1 MDVSLPLSLLEQIL
15 ISRDRNWI
23 QLPKQIAW
31 IAVTTAWT
39 FVVTYLLMFLINL
52 IPGCQFRASEEA
64 EIVGMDEVELGEYVA
79 DYAYH
84 DRDLEGNCPFPPRQ
98 YYNSGTPDE
107 KTREE
112 PS

>member
-1 MDVSLPLSLLEQIL
+1 
-15 ISRDRNWI
+15 
-23 QLPKQIAW
+23 
-31 IAVTTAWT
+31 
-39 FVVTYLLMFLINL
+39 MFLINL
-52 IPGCQFRASEEA
+52 IPGCHFRASEEA

-107 KTREE
+107 KNREE
-112 PS
+112 PSSVRTGEEGDALPEQPPQEVYPGARGEGQAIYPDGHEQMTEKRG